1 LNFSPDSSPFFNTKS
16 NKDSFSLDLL
26 PNLPDDMI
34 NLLKES
40 GFLSIKDLVIE
51 GPFEIS
57 TRVGI
62 SIEDS
67 TIIYNQSITFL
78 EDLGIM
84 EKRFTPAT
92 TLYHKEKKLEGFLLV
107 LTTLTSFLVVESR
120 LMLLLKS
127 MGNSDLE
134 KLSYVILFA

>member
-1 LNFSPDSSPFFNTKS
+1 MNFSPDSSPFFNTKS

-26 PNLPDDMI
+26 PNLSDDMI
-34 NLLKES
+34 KLLKES

-51 GPFEIS
+51 GQFEIS

-62 SIEDS
+62 SIDDS
-67 TIIYNQSITFL
+67 TLIYNQSITFL

-92 TLYHKEKKLEGFLLV
+92 TL
-107 LTTLTSFLVVESR
+107 
-120 LMLLLKS
+120 
-127 MGNSDLE
+127 
-134 KLSYVILFA
+134 